1 VRVGRAGK
9 RILTVLRLATKKP
22 WAIDVAYFTPVKRPL
37 YLTGLAVAV
46 THQGQ
51 GLGRLALDDA
61 RAVATDWP
69 AGAIRLD
76 AYDHAAGAGSFYLGS
91 GYHERGHV
99 IYRDNPLV
107 YYELLLGREQER

>member
-1 VRVGRAGK
+1 MPPRVRRRPDSASGIGRRSRSVTRASAWGAKGK

-51 GLGRLALDDA
+51 RLGRLAIEDA
-61 RAVATDWP
+61 RAVAANLP
-69 AGAIRLD
+69 HFR
-76 AYDHAAGAGSFYLGS
+76 
-91 GYHERGHV
+91 
-99 IYRDNPLV
+99 
-107 YYELLLGREQER
+107 Q